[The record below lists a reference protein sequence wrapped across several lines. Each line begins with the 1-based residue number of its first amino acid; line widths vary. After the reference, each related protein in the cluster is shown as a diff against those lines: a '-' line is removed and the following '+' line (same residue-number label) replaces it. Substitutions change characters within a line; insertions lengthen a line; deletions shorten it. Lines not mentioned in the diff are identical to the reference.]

1 MKNAGPRFPFRLAPL
16 AAALSLAAAMTP
28 NFTSGET
35 VSGTVVVS
43 NATADSPWTIARGGE
58 LRLEA
63 TVGEPLVRWTFDN
76 AAQPGADTGSLGK
89 SFTLAECTIATN
101 DAERGRCLYFD
112 GTGHKWAGYAAGLP
126 SDTAFTIAAWMKS
139 EYENSGLLYWGANS
153 AVKSG
158 GFGLQDGKPTFYF
171 YGGGDLQAPASA
183 AYYDGGTWTH
193 FAAVFDPSAASG
205 QKMRIYVN
213 GVQAAAMDPIKP
225 VAIDTTSDLRFGI
238 CTLNPTRYNK
248 GFVDDVMI
256 VGRALTDVEIAG
268 IGVPRDFL
276 PPAASVSVAAGGVVS
291 IGIDSQTFGG
301 ISGDGTLRIDD
312 VSEARFASSGTQSIG
327 EVEGTG
333 SAVVA
338 FGALEVGLDDTFAA
352 NTVLRYTFDDSS
364 DPGAD
369 SGSAGL
375 HLKPSTASGDA
386 TWADVTSGAVP
397 GAMRFD
403 GSHSLIPT
411 AAAGGNV
418 SRIPSG
424 NSAYTIA
431 VRLTLDEAGG
441 RDGISSWGYNSRMQ
455 KNGLRFYNASEN
467 LSSTFGLM
475 SYQWGADTPAALD
488 GVAALLPGAPADG
501 WHTVVVTYDPT
512 TGIKDVYLDGALV
525 ASAALSS
532 ALNVVADR
540 FTIGRSEGNGYDY
553 YRGYIDDYRVL
564 DCAVTA
570 EEARA
575 LVAEVPTAARGTTFS
590 VSDGATLFVPAGRTF
605 SMGTLA
611 SGGTVSVAGRLNV
624 TAGESEIS
632 GALTGAGV
640 VATSFGAKLGIFG
653 EKAFAGTVKVE
664 NGALS
669 GAWSLPSATVTLGV
683 GGGLVAED
691 AGVSSAGGISL
702 ADGCVADLGTLAP
715 GGAYWTSSTP
725 IALPETFTVRVTA
738 AAHGNETRTI
748 FAAPSVSGSVASW
761 ILEATGFSEEQ
772 VPELR
777 MTANGVE
784 LFVKIPAFVMV
795 VR

>member
-1 MKNAGPRFPFRLAPL
+1 MENLPSSLAP
-16 AAALSLAAAMTP
+16 AAVAATLSLATAMTP

-43 NATADSPWTIARGGE
+43 NETADSSWTIARGGE

-89 SFTLAECTIATN
+89 NFDIAACMTATN
-101 DAERGRCLYFD
+101 DTERGRCLYFD
-112 GTGHKWAGYAAGLP
+112 GTGHKWAGYATGLP
-126 SDTAFTIAAWMKS
+126 SNTAFTIAAWMKS

-153 AVKSG
+153 AVKSA

-183 AYYDGGTWTH
+183 TYYDGETWTH
-193 FAAVFDPSAASG
+193 FAAVFDPDAASG

-213 GVQAAAMDPIKP
+213 GVQTAAMDPTRT

-238 CTLNPTRYNK
+238 CTLKEQRYNK
-248 GFVDDVMI
+248 GFVDEVMI
-256 VGRALTDVEIAG
+256 VGRALTDVEIAS
-268 IGVPRDFL
+268 IGAPRDFL
-276 PPAASVSVAAGGVVS
+276 PLAASVSVAEGGVMS

-301 ISGDGTLRIDD
+301 MSGNGTLQIDD
-312 VSEARFASSGTQSIG
+312 VSEARFASNGLQSIG
-327 EVEGTG
+327 EIEGAG

-338 FGALEVGLDDTFAA
+338 SGALEIGLDGSFVAH
-352 NTVLRYTFDDSS
+352 TVLHYTFDDSS
-364 DPGAD
+364 DPGVD
-369 SGSAGL
+369 TGSAGL
-375 HLKPSTASGDA
+375 SLKASTATGDA
-386 TWADVTSGAVP
+386 TWADMTSGAVP
-397 GAMRFD
+397 GAMYFD
-403 GSHSLIPT
+403 GSHCLVPT
-411 AAAGGNV
+411 AAAAGNV

-424 NSAYTIA
+424 NSAYTII

-441 RDGISSWGYNSRMQ
+441 RDGISSWGYNSRLQ

-475 SYQWGADTPAALD
+475 SYQWGADTPASLD
-488 GVAALLPGAPADG
+488 GMAASLPGAPVDG

-512 TGIKDVYLDGALV
+512 TSAKAFYLDGALV
-525 ASAALSS
+525 ASATLSA
-532 ALNVVADR
+532 ALNVAADR

-570 EEARA
+570 EQARA
-575 LVAEVPTAARGTTFS
+575 LVAEVPTAAKATAFAVNDS
-590 VSDGATLFVPAGRTF
+590 ATLSVPSGMACTAGTID
-605 SMGTLA
+605 A
-611 SGGTVSVAGRLNV
+611 AGTVSVDGRLNV

-632 GALTGAGV
+632 GTLTGVGV
-640 VATSFGAKLGIFG
+640 VATSFGAKISISG

-669 GAWSLPSATVTLGV
+669 GAWSLPSVTVTLG
-683 GGGLVAED
+683 GGGVLVAED
-691 AGVSSAGGISL
+691 AGVCSAGGISL
-702 ADGCVADLGTLAP
+702 ADGCIADLGTLAP

-738 AAHGNETRTI
+738 AAHGSETRTI

-772 VPELR
+772 APELR
-777 MTANGVE
+777 MTDNGVE
-784 LFVKIPAFVMV
+784 LFVKSPAFVIV